1 MEYFLLSTSAAV
13 LLMGCV
19 TAHSPE
25 PMAANVPDIPLWQA
39 ARIGNIEAVKQ
50 HLATGAHVG
59 AKSSRNGATPL
70 HQAAR
75 NGRKEIAELLIAKG
89 ADVNAKDNNGKTPLD
104 WVIMLNHTET
114 ANLLRK
120 HGSKHG
126 VINGAVRAGDIEAV
140 KEFLIAGTDVNA
152 KNDYGLT
159 LLHRS
164 AMMNGPKE
172 VAQLLISAG
181 SDTNT
186 KDKYGRTPLHYSA
199 GEGHKEF
206 VELLITKGADVNA
219 KEGDDQTPLDW
230 AIQFKEYEI
239 ADLLRKH
246 GGKTSE
252 EFKAEGK

>member
-13 LLMGCV
+13 LLVGCV

-25 PMAANVPDIPLWQA
+25 PMAANAPDIPLWQA

-59 AKSSRNGATPL
+59 AKNS
-70 HQAAR
+70 
-75 NGRKEIAELLIAKG
+75 
-89 ADVNAKDNNGKTPLD
+89 
-104 WVIMLNHTET
+104 
-114 ANLLRK
+114 
-120 HGSKHG
+120 
-126 VINGAVRAGDIEAV
+126 
-140 KEFLIAGTDVNA
+140 
-152 KNDYGLT
+152 YGLT

-164 AMMNGPKE
+164 AMMKGPKE

-239 ADLLRKH
+239 ADLLANTAARRVKN
-246 GGKTSE
+246 
-252 EFKAEGK
+252 